1 MEYLSLIELLKYNYI
16 LIYNIPIYKKFLSE
30 INFFGFID
38 IVSSPKCSLLKV
50 YLSILGFFSV
60 VDIYK
65 LGSLIILLIKSNW
78 GIGSN
83 SIIKWLS
90 LSNWSVKDN
99 I

>member
-1 MEYLSLIELLKYNYI
+1 MVYLSLIKLLKYNYI

-38 IVSSPKCSLLKV
+38 IFSSPKRLLLKV

-60 VDIYK
+60 VDV
-65 LGSLIILLIKSNW
+65 LGSFIILLIKSNW
-78 GIGSN
+78 GLGSN

-90 LSNWSVKDN
+90 LSN
-99 I
+99 

>member
-1 MEYLSLIELLKYNYI
+1 MVYLSLIELLKYNYI
-16 LIYNIPIYKKFLSE
+16 LIYNVLIYKKFFSK
-30 INFFGFID
+30 INFFWLID
-38 IVSSPKCSLLKV
+38 IVSSPKYSLLKV

-65 LGSLIILLIKSNW
+65 LGSLIILLIESNW
-78 GIGSN
+78 GLGSN

-90 LSNWSVKDN
+90 LSNWSGKDN